1 MACPSAGSGR
11 VSLSLSRHPFPLF
24 RLLLLQRNPQRLEE
38 KGNCLTLRTGGGVER
53 KYQANEAPQSST
65 RSFFH
70 QLAISSCLH
79 GTWNRG
85 KRESH
90 LGLLSRLECCV
101 RVREM

>member
-11 VSLSLSRHPFPLF
+11 VSLLLSRHPFPLF
-24 RLLLLQRNPQRLEE
+24 RLLFQRNPQRLEE

-85 KRESH
+85 KRSH
-90 LGLLSRLECCV
+90 LGLLSRQECCV
-101 RVREM
+101 CVREM